1 MAEEKI
7 LSETDADKNEVEE
20 KVIEEKVEVQELD
33 RSPLEIAS
41 EWLKLNQENLKYLDQ
56 SKVRILEQLLTSPE
70 QLNEA
75 EIAEAQKLNEDL
87 EKALDKKFKQNFAEV
102 KNGLVELRE
111 EMFKIPGYVNLPDE
125 LQEVALNTFTNCEIR
140 LANTKLIDELKEI
153 YDNFKNNVYPDL
165 SYKIYALE
173 NPNVL
178 PINLIEILDSLPGL
192 SFNNLE
198 ELDSALAQVREAAI
212 AKLNKVKSKN

>member
-7 LSETDADKNEVEE
+7 LSETEADKNEVEE

-75 EIAEAQKLNEDL
+75 EISEAQKLNEDL

-165 SYKIYALE
+165 SNKIYALE